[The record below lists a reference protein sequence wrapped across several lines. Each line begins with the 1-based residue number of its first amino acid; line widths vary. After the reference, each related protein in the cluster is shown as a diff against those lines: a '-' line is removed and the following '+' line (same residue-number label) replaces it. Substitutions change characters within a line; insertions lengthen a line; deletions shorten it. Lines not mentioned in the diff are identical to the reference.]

1 MKNNFTKVLFL
12 FKKRFLPIIMKTFFL
27 LFCTTLFSFTPK
39 SGFSQNAKIKIESN
53 KTVSVDEVFEIIK
66 SQTNHSFIYRADL
79 FNNYPKVNLEK
90 GIIRA
95 NNLLKKALSK
105 GSFSC
110 EFSEDKTIIIKEK
123 PSEVVRVPKIVK
135 AIQQTIISGTVVD
148 ESGEPLPMV
157 SVYEKK
163 TKKGT
168 STDFNG
174 KYSLNLGSGF
184 DGKTL
189 IFSYIGFETQEVLI
203 GEKTVINIKMVAS
216 SAGLD
221 EVVVI
226 GYGTTKVKDAT
237 GVISRISAK
246 EIEDAPMGL
255 SVEGLL
261 QGKAAG
267 VSVQVQSA
275 SPTSPI
281 SVIIRGAS
289 SLSGDNQPLW
299 VIDGIPQ
306 ASETTSGNVANT
318 LYNLNLNDVQS
329 IDILKDASATGV
341 YGSRAANGVVIVTT
355 KRGKPN
361 TEPKFE
367 ISTRVGYQ
375 AMDFNGYNYMDAPQ
389 YIEFITAAAKEDVLA
404 HGFQYFSSQYI
415 DQDAFKALNTSEY
428 DASDLQLLSNAF
440 YGANNNWQDIVT
452 QNPLN
457 VDYNFSVRGGSERT
471 NYFVSFNNSNKE
483 GVVIGGESKIYGGRL
498 NFETSINDDIKFGLN
513 LTGSTRKTVDKDGML
528 FTLKGVRPDLPGYN
542 EDGTIFTR
550 DYYTENPYTALLN
563 SNDGKGIN
571 FSGTAFVELKIIENL
586 KLRTSFANSYSDSE
600 RLQYTRKGSYTE
612 TLGERSWSDS
622 KSSRDLFENTL
633 TYATLINKKHDIR
646 ALAGYSIENNVSGS
660 YYMSGQNF
668 PDDDILNNFGSQ
680 AAINYIGE
688 SETKSALV
696 SQFVR
701 LHYKFDDRYIISGTL
716 RRDGS
721 SRFGA
726 DKRWGTF
733 PSVAAAWLITG
744 ENFMKSDKIKK
755 QISYLKLRTSIG
767 KTGSQNLGNFDWI
780 TEVDA
785 ATYNETPAIL
795 PASLGNPDL
804 QWEETE
810 MFDFGL
816 DFGLLDDRIYG
827 AIGIYQ
833 KKSNKLIY
841 DEDIPW
847 SSSFRDITSNVA
859 SMHNKG
865 FEFNIKYDI
874 LRKSDQ
880 RLTFD
885 FNYSNG
891 KTKVT
896 KINGNQTELIFP
908 GSYAP
913 YIIVE
918 EGDVIGE
925 WFGLQTAGRFFVNAE
940 DAYGMRNSLTD
951 SGVQEVY
958 RSSNESG
965 GDLIFVDQNGDGE
978 ITDDDRVHLGT
989 SVPKGFGGFGL
1000 TYQYKNFRIN
1010 TTFTYAYGHKRLWDQ
1025 LLGDAEYLG
1034 DFNQS
1039 NNIAG
1044 QSATVLS
1051 PYDALYPRMTLDGV
1065 SNGEFSDFYLHDAS
1079 YIRLNALNISYRLPN
1094 KFFNNS
1100 IVNGVDLTFQGTNL
1114 FTITKYPGFDPQGG
1128 GSGYTDVDA
1137 GAAIDG
1143 SIYPSAKVFSLG
1155 IKLNLQ

>member
-1 MKNNFTKVLFL
+1 MRLTIFLCFFSAFSMSPINVL
-12 FKKRFLPIIMKTFFL
+12 
-27 LFCTTLFSFTPK
+27 
-39 SGFSQNAKIKIESN
+39 SQNAKIVVDVD
-53 KTVSVDEVFEIIK
+53 KTVSIDEVFNMISNQSDYK
-66 SQTNHSFIYRADL
+66 FIYHEDL
-79 FNNYPKVNLEK
+79 FNNLPLVH
-90 GIIRA
+90 
-95 NNLLKKALSK
+95 LKKGTIKANKLLEQSLS
-105 GSFSC
+105 GSNVIF
-110 EFSEDKTIIIKEK
+110 EFTNKNTIVIKESL
-123 PSEVVRVPKIVK
+123 PVPIASEEDTAPL
-135 AIQQTIISGTVVD
+135 QQLTITGTVVD
-148 ESGEPLPMV
+148 DEGQPLPGV
-157 SVYEKK
+157 NVIVKGSK
-163 TKKGT
+163 TGV

-174 KYSLNLGSGF
+174 KYELKLNNR
-184 DGKTL
+184 DEKTIL
-189 IFSYIGFETQEVLI
+189 IFSYVGFKNQEIVIGT
-203 GEKTVINIKMVAS
+203 KTIIDVKMTTNL
-216 SAGLD
+216 AGLE

-226 GYGTTKVKDAT
+226 GYGTSKVKDAT
-237 GVISRISAK
+237 GVISRVVEA
-246 EIEDAPMGL
+246 EIEDAPMGV

-261 QGKAAG
+261 QGKAVG

-306 ASETTSGNVANT
+306 ASETTTGNVANT

-361 TEPKFE
+361 TDPKFE

-389 YIEFITAAAKEDVLA
+389 YIEFITAAAKEDILA

-428 DASDLQLLSNAF
+428 DAFDLQLLSNAF

-498 NFETSINDDIKFGLN
+498 NFETSINDNIKFGLN

-586 KLRTSFANSYSDSE
+586 KLRTSFANSYTDSE

-633 TYATLINKKHDIR
+633 TYAALINKKHDIK

-1079 YIRLNALNISYRLPN
+1079 YVRLNALNISYKLPS